1 MRKHFRFFLLVG
13 LAALVLRLIFVFAFP
28 AITSDSDIYANI
40 ASNWLHHSSYALTEG
55 GQIVPTDIRLP
66 GYPALLALIFFIA
79 RGNHFVPVLLAQV
92 LFDLGTCFLI
102 ADLARRLF
110 SHRAAMAAFLLSGLC
125 PFLANYSAAALAETA
140 EIFFTVV
147 ALDFAVIGLQ
157 DLGLQEPGL
166 QELDSQ
172 KLRSPESQPKQ
183 PSRMRLLQIWPSCGL
198 AVGVAILFRPDGG
211 LLLVSLGICFAW
223 IFLRAI
229 RSHHGVGSIVP
240 AAVLTGIFALLPL
253 LPWTL
258 RNFHTLHEFQALA
271 PRYATD
277 PGEYL
282 AAGFNLWTKTWI
294 ADYASVEEVYWNV
307 PGYSIDIKDLPSRA
321 FDSSAQRAKTE
332 QMLNAYNQ
340 TKSVSPELDAQFF
353 DLARERI
360 HTHPFRYYMG
370 LPASRI
376 ADMWLRPRTG
386 LLPADVRWWEWNDS
400 ALWSAVTLALGA
412 INLVYI
418 VGGLCGF
425 FRVRPTAPLVLLAL
439 FCAVRSLFLGTLE
452 NPEPR
457 YTLEMYPVVIIFFS
471 ACFAGRVL
479 SKYGTGTGVEGR
491 SHLAVKI

>member
-13 LAALVLRLIFVFAFP
+13 LAALALRLIFVFAFP

-40 ASNWLHHSSYALTEG
+40 ASNWLHHSSYALTES

-66 GYPALLALIFFIA
+66 GYPALLAFIFFIT

-92 LFDLGTCFLI
+92 LLDLGTCFLI

-110 SHRAAMAAFLLSGLC
+110 SHRAAMAAFLFSGLC

-157 DLGLQEPGL
+157 ELGLQDLGLQGLGL

-172 KLRSPESQPKQ
+172 KPQPKR
-183 PSRMRLLQIWPSCGL
+183 PSRIRLPGIWSCCGL
-198 AVGVAILFRPDGG
+198 AVGGAILFRPDGG
-211 LLLVSLGICFAW
+211 LLLISLEICFIW
-223 IFLRAI
+223 IFLRALWGD
-229 RSHHGVGSIVP
+229 HGTGAIAR

-253 LPWTL
+253 LPWSL
-258 RNFHTLHEFQALA
+258 RNFHTLHEFQPLA

-277 PGEYL
+277 PDEYL
-282 AAGFNLWTKTWI
+282 AAGFNLWTKTWM

-307 PGYSIDIKDLPSRA
+307 PGYSIDIKDVPSRA
-321 FDSSAQRAKTE
+321 FDSPAQRAQTG
-332 QMLNAYNQ
+332 QMLDAYNR
-340 TKSVSPELDAQFF
+340 TKLVSPGLDAEFLV
-353 DLARERI
+353 LARERI
-360 HTHPFRYYMG
+360 HTHPVRYYIG
-370 LPASRI
+370 LPAMRI

-386 LLPADVRWWEWNDS
+386 LLPADVRWWEWDDS

-425 FRVRPTAPLVLLAL
+425 FRVRLTAPLVLLAL
-439 FCAVRSLFLGTLE
+439 FCLVRSLFLGTLE

-479 SKYGTGTGVEGR
+479 SKYATGPGVEGR
-491 SHLAVKI
+491 SHLVLKI